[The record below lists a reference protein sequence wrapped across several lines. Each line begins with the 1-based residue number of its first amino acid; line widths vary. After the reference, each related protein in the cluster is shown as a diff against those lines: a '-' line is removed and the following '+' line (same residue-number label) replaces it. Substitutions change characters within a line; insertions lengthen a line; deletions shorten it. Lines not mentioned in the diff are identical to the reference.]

1 MLSSPHLS
9 SRLARALLTFAAEPA
24 DPVMGALLRIA
35 ADPLKVLTWID
46 AGVVPATVARKLGQ
60 ADWTLGGALSRW
72 HTQLR
77 GAPDSAALAR
87 YERDGIRLLCPGDT
101 EWPDALSDLGDA
113 APYALWVRGHQ
124 HLATAAV
131 RSVAITGSRAA
142 TAYGTHVAGQ
152 LATGLAGQGWTIVSG
167 AAYGIDAAAHRGA
180 LIAPE
185 PGPTIAVMAGG
196 VNRDYPAGHRELL
209 EQIAGYGLVISDSP
223 PGRAV
228 NRTRFL
234 ARNRIIAALTCGTVI
249 VEAGIR
255 GGAMSTAEHAAR
267 LGRPLM
273 AVPGP
278 VTSAQSSG
286 CHQLIRTRRATC
298 VTDAR
303 EITETVHAHQ

>member
-9 SRLARALLTFAAEPA
+9 SRLTRALLTFAAEPA

-35 ADPLKVLTWID
+35 ADPMKVLTWID
-46 AGVVPATVARKLGQ
+46 AGVVPAIVARKLGQ
-60 ADWTLGGALSRW
+60 ADWSLGGALSRW

-77 GAPDSAALAR
+77 GAPDAAALAR

-124 HLATAAV
+124 HLASAAV
-131 RSVAITGSRAA
+131 RSLAIIGSRAA
-142 TAYGTHVAGQ
+142 TAYGTHVAGE
-152 LATGLAGQGWTIVSG
+152 LATSLASQGWTIVSG

-185 PGPTIAVMAGG
+185 LGPTIAVMAGG

-209 EQIAGYGLVISDSP
+209 HEIAGCGLVISDSP
-223 PGRAV
+223 PDRAV

-234 ARNRIIAALTCGTVI
+234 ARNRIIAALTRGTVI
-249 VEAGIR
+249 VEANIR
-255 GGAMSTAEHAAR
+255 GGAMTTAEHAVR

-286 CHQLIRTRRATC
+286 CHELLRARRATC
-298 VTDAR
+298 VTNAR
-303 EITETVHAHQ
+303 EITETIHAHQ